1 MKKNI
6 VIVQRIIP
14 HYRKEFYKK
23 LAQELN
29 HKNIKLYVLHSS
41 SNVKNDNI
49 FCYIKPMIN
58 IYLSNLRETTV
69 FSPSLYQM
77 LKKINPKLIL
87 SEGISNLPNGIII
100 LLFCKFNKIKYGI
113 TGLGKILG
121 GHKKSFLKNIF
132 RYLADYFRNKASFF
146 ISYSETGI
154 SYYNKFSSN
163 CVSYYNSIIN
173 SHLESYK
180 LIRNK
185 YNTIEPFNII
195 FVGRIEPQKRLTLLI
210 NTLNSI
216 TSFNITLNIIGEGSK
231 LQECKSIVTNNN
243 IKIKWYGKVTDIN
256 QKQDIY
262 KNMHLGIM
270 PGSGG
275 LVIQELQA
283 YAIPVIASYSD
294 GTEIDLVKN
303 INPELFI
310 EKIDKEEL
318 IKKIFFF
325 IKSSSEQKV
334 LMAENAF
341 NITKEKYNLNN
352 MIQVTYNK
360 IISEII

>member
-1 MKKNI
+1 MKQNI
-6 VIVQRIIP
+6 IIVQRIIP
-14 HYRKEFYKK
+14 HYRKEFYKL

-29 HKNIKLYVLHSS
+29 HKNINLYVLHSS
-41 SNVKNDNI
+41 SNVKDDNI

-58 IYLSNLRETTV
+58 IYLSNLKETTI

-77 LKKINPKLIL
+77 LKKINPRLIL
-87 SEGISNLPNGIII
+87 SEGISNLPNGVII

-113 TGLGKILG
+113 IGLGKILG

-146 ISYSETGI
+146 ISYSEAGI
-154 SYYNKFSSN
+154 SYYSKFSSN

-173 SHLESYK
+173 PHLKSYE
-180 LIRNK
+180 LIKNR

-195 FVGRIEPQKRLTLLI
+195 FVGRIEPQKKLELLI
-210 NTLNSI
+210 NTLNNI
-216 TSFNITLNIIGEGSK
+216 PSFNINLNIIGEGSNIQK
-231 LQECKSIVTNNN
+231 CKSIVTNNN
-243 IKIKWYGKVTDIN
+243 IKIKWHGKITNIN

-262 KNMHLGIM
+262 KNMHLGVM

-283 YAIPVIASYSD
+283 HAIPVIASYSD
-294 GTEIDLVKN
+294 GTEIDLIKN

-310 EKIDKEEL
+310 EKINKEEL
-318 IKKIFFF
+318 IKKISFF
-325 IKSSSEQKV
+325 IKSSSQQKI

-352 MIQVTYNK
+352 MVQVTFNK
-360 IISEII
+360 IITENV